1 MPRREI
7 LTTDVNPKD
16 GLSRRQ
22 FVTGTLGGLALLS
35 AKLAHAEPAAA
46 PATPVAR
53 PGIERVILDVDPG
66 NDDAL
71 AMLLALDAPTLHV
84 EAVTVCPGNLGPDY
98 AQQVRNALYIV
109 DIAGKSGQVPVH
121 AGMTHSIL
129 NKPYPIASFIHGK
142 FGLGRVEVPDVAQ
155 KADPEHAVDAIRRL
169 VNRSPGEITIAAC
182 GGLTNVAM
190 ALLREP
196 ELTKKLKGLLFVGGH
211 YATPGMA
218 PGYNVLVDPEAAH
231 VVLTSGVPLTLVG
244 RDVFRNDSILTD
256 ADFEHIAAFN
266 TRRSRFFIE
275 SNDLRRTFEKKN
287 RGTTGSTNP
296 DPITV
301 ATLINPAIG
310 LRYQS
315 LYMHVE
321 LAGETTRGL
330 LVYGDNIYTGQ
341 PAPPPNVRLCVAA
354 DGAEF
359 KRLVFATLEKS

>member
-142 FGLGRVEVPDVAQ
+142 FGLGRVRYPSGCIGMSDHETDQCDAEKDRQRKQLEIPI
-155 KADPEHAVDAIRRL
+155 PVDAF
-169 VNRSPGEITIAAC
+169 VVS
-182 GGLTNVAM
+182 
-190 ALLREP
+190 
-196 ELTKKLKGLLFVGGH
+196 GLLIERAVHGRLH
-211 YATPGMA
+211 SAD
-218 PGYNVLVDPEAAH
+218 VLP
-231 VVLTSGVPLTLVG
+231 
-244 RDVFRNDSILTD
+244 
-256 ADFEHIAAFN
+256 
-266 TRRSRFFIE
+266 
-275 SNDLRRTFEKKN
+275 
-287 RGTTGSTNP
+287 
-296 DPITV
+296 
-301 ATLINPAIG
+301 
-310 LRYQS
+310 
-315 LYMHVE
+315 
-321 LAGETTRGL
+321 
-330 LVYGDNIYTGQ
+330 
-341 PAPPPNVRLCVAA
+341 
-354 DGAEF
+354 
-359 KRLVFATLEKS
+359 